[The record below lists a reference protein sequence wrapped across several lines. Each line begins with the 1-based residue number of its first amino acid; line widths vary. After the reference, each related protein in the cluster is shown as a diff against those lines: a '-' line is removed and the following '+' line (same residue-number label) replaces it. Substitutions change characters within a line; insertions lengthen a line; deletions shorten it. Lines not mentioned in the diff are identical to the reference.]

1 MNNHEILSLKVLYLE
16 KKTDSDI
23 TSILTLYVHVE
34 QVAICQANM
43 GTRSGTTWSV
53 SHKFGRTSLLQ
64 NEVTFQSL

>member
-34 QVAICQANM
+34 QVAICQAQH
-43 GTRSGTTWSV
+43 GDSFRHHVV
-53 SHKFGRTSLLQ
+53 SIT
-64 NEVTFQSL
+64 